1 MADGDPG
8 MPDDL
13 NNGCPAQRAVG
24 PKKEA
29 NGSMK
34 IKKDALVLIADGEK
48 ALFLRNIGDAV
59 YPNLQVEKK
68 KTQDNPP
75 TREQAANRRGR
86 MYDGTGRQDGNT
98 HKSAFDDTDWH
109 ELAKERFASELAD
122 LLYKR
127 AHAGDF
133 DDLILV
139 ATPNILGELRSHMHS
154 EVTDR
159 IVTEIDKNLTNHPIA
174 EIEQLLQSHEPA

>member
-1 MADGDPG
+1 
-8 MPDDL
+8 
-13 NNGCPAQRAVG
+13 
-24 PKKEA
+24 
-29 NGSMK
+29 MK

-48 ALFLRNIGDAV
+48 ALFLRNIGDAI
-59 YPNLQVEKK
+59 YPNLAVEKK

-86 MYDGTGRQDGNT
+86 MYDGAGHSGGTGQAGGAGSAVGNS
-98 HKSAFDDTDWH
+98 HKSAFDNTDWH

-127 AHAGDF
+127 AHSGDF
-133 DDLILV
+133 DDLIIV
-139 ATPNILGELRSHMHS
+139 ATPNVLGELRSHMHS

-159 IVTEIDKNLTNHPIA
+159 LVIEIDKNLTNHPIDK
-174 EIEQLLQSHEPA
+174 IEQLLQSHESN